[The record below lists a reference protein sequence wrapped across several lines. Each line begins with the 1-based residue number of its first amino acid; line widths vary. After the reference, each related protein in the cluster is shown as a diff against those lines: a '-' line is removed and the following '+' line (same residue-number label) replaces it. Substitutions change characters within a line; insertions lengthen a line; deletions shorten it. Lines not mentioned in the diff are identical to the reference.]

1 MARRVIYIHGFNSSE
16 ESFKAQQFGK
26 WLAKQPIDCEYLTP
40 RLSFDP
46 RIALT
51 QLVALIEEDTA
62 LIGSSLGGYY
72 ATYLSQLYGL
82 KAVVINPAVKPF
94 DLLADYLGA
103 QYNPYQKI
111 HYELTLA
118 HVDALEQL
126 YYPRLVQP
134 RLIMLLQQMGD
145 EVLPYQQ
152 AVHYFV
158 ACEQRIEFAGD
169 HSFVAF
175 QRYFDT
181 IVNFLDIT

>member
-16 ESFKAQQFGK
+16 ASLKAQQLGR
-26 WLAKQPIDCEYLTP
+26 WLTEQSFKCEYLTP

-46 RIALT
+46 RIAIT
-51 QLVALIEEDTA
+51 QLAALIEADTV
-62 LIGSSLGGYY
+62 LVGSSLGGYY

-82 KAVVINPAVKPF
+82 KAVVVNPSVKPF

-103 QYNPYQKI
+103 QYNPYQKV

-134 RLIMLLQQMGD
+134 KLLMLLQQMGD

-152 AVHYFV
+152 AVHYFS
-158 ACEQRIEFAGD
+158 ASEQRIEFAGD

-175 QRYFDT
+175 QRYFDD
-181 IVNFLDIT
+181 IVNFLEIT

>member
-16 ESFKAQQFGK
+16 LSFKALQFGE
-26 WLAKQPIDCEYLTP
+26 WFASQGYSCEYLTP

-46 RIALT
+46 RIAIS
-51 QLVALIEEDTA
+51 QLVALIEPDTV

-111 HYELTLA
+111 HYELTLD
-118 HVDALEQL
+118 HVEALKQL
-126 YYPRLVQP
+126 HCATLVHPQ
-134 RLIMLLQQMGD
+134 LVMLLQQMGD

-152 AVHYFV
+152 AVRYFM

-169 HSFVAF
+169 HSFMAF

-181 IVNFLDIT
+181 IVNFLEIT